1 MQRLQAKAKTGS
13 GLWKIG
19 QRDIKHHLVPVPPK
33 PQQRSIVA
41 VLDAVQ
47 AAESAI
53 RDQTEQLERFRRA
66 LLQNVLTGR
75 VTLREGEE
83 A

>member
-1 MQRLQAKAKTGS
+1 
-13 GLWKIG
+13 
-19 QRDIKHHLVPVPPK
+19 
-33 PQQRSIVA
+33 

-47 AAESAI
+47 AAESVI

-66 LLQNVLTGR
+66 LLQNLLTGR
-75 VTLREGEE
+75 VTLREGEV